1 MAKALSPVRL
11 QADLMEAAT
20 AAGELHHRSA
30 AEQVEY
36 WASIGRSVS
45 QLLTPEVLLSIRTGL
60 VRLRVEPVDGVALNP
75 EAVFDALEADRSAGR
90 LADSVTSSALRYQPS
105 SARAGYLEQHHR
117 DGRVVIGQ
125 FRDRRFVPTRAK
137 NA

>member
-1 MAKALSPVRL
+1 MAKAASPVRL

-20 AAGELHHRSA
+20 IAGELHHRSA

-60 VRLRVEPVDGVALNP
+60 ARLRVEPVGGVALDAD
-75 EAVFDALEADRSAGR
+75 AVFDALEADRAAGT

-105 SARAGYLEQHHR
+105 SAQAGYLEQHHS
-117 DGRVVIGQ
+117 DGRVVVGQ
-125 FRDRRFVPTRAK
+125 FRDGRFVPARAK
-137 NA
+137 KA

>member
-20 AAGELHHRSA
+20 TAGELHRRSA

-45 QLLTPEVLLSIRTGL
+45 QLLTPEVLLSVRTGL
-60 VRLRVEPVDGVALNP
+60 ARLRVEPVGGVALDAD
-75 EAVFDALEADRSAGR
+75 AVFDALDADRASGK
-90 LADSVTSSALRYQPS
+90 LADTVTTSALRYQPS
-105 SARAGYLEQHHR
+105 STRPGYLEQHHR
-117 DGRVVIGQ
+117 DGRVVLGQ
-125 FRDRRFVPTRAK
+125 FRDGSFVALQAK
-137 NA
+137 KA